1 VLKLARPI
9 TVHSIAQTGPNAII
23 LRANH
28 VGIQKVAK
36 LQHFFAVQISGSVKY
51 VLFAFYVIVSIYN
64 KQKVNFCLIFAKK
77 SIISRLA

>member
-1 VLKLARPI
+1 VVKARVLKLARPI
-9 TVHSIAQTGPNAII
+9 TVHSIARMGPNAII

-64 KQKVNFCLIFAKK
+64 KQKVFRKIC
-77 SIISRLA
+77 